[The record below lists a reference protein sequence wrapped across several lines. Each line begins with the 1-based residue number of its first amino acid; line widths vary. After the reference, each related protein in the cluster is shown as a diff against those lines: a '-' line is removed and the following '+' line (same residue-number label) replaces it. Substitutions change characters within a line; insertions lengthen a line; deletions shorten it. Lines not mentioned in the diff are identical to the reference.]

1 MLLLKFYVV
10 GPNVILDLWGIS
22 FHPVVVVGLGNN
34 LLFDSSVG
42 HSDMLFLVKPLQTC
56 TVLEL
61 FSSLEHQNCGYAN
74 LEVLYDVKPSFM
86 SVGDSFPANDLML
99 NSIPYKS
106 FPS

>member
-1 MLLLKFYVV
+1 MYC
-10 GPNVILDLWGIS
+10 NVLYQL
-22 FHPVVVVGLGNN
+22 
-34 LLFDSSVG
+34 
-42 HSDMLFLVKPLQTC
+42 
-56 TVLEL
+56 
-61 FSSLEHQNCGYAN
+61 SSLEHQNCGYAN